1 MIAHSQKAGPVS
13 VEPNLVMLHGQLCI
27 VCLDGTNGVTF
38 TTTAIVA
45 SVIFDV
51 I

>member
-13 VEPNLVMLHGQLCI
+13 VEPNLVMLYGQLWI
-27 VCLDGTNGVTF
+27 VSLDGTNGVTF
-38 TTTAIVA
+38 TTTAIA